1 MARFHIDD
9 PEIDVDALEARVLE
23 SIERKRGVRFRD
35 EELEQLRAAH
45 LEPGLRREDL
55 PRGLV
60 EQMAAVR
67 GRLPDVPAPP
77 GPGEASLA
85 QVAVDEQSWRLRVDP
100 PGALYE
106 SHAPG
111 LKGRVVRFLR
121 RALRPFYRTTLNLD
135 HVLVQLRNELAE
147 RDEQLA
153 RQAER
158 AFDLLKG
165 NLDRRVDRTA
175 DWAGAHMSATT
186 GTLER
191 RHEREL
197 HLLHNLVF
205 ELTSARLD
213 LITLRDRLDES
224 SRRVAQL
231 EERQRTL
238 ETMLLEESNRPTTDR

>member
-1 MARFHIDD
+1 MSRFRIDD
-9 PEIDVDALEARVLE
+9 PEIDVEALEARVLE

-35 EELEQLRAAH
+35 EDLARLRAAR
-45 LEPGLRREDL
+45 LEPRLRREDL

-60 EQMAAVR
+60 EEMSAVR
-67 GRLPDVPAPP
+67 GRLADPPPPPVPVPASLSEVAIDE
-77 GPGEASLA
+77 EA
-85 QVAVDEQSWRLRVDP
+85 WRVRVDP
-100 PGALYE
+100 PCGLYE

-111 LKGRVVRFLR
+111 LKGRAIRLLR
-121 RALRPFYRTTLNLD
+121 RLLRPFYRTTLNLD

-165 NLDRRVDRTA
+165 NLDRRVDA
-175 DWAGAHMSATT
+175 AGDWAGNQISAMT

-205 ELTSARLD
+205 ELTNARLEVSA
-213 LITLRDRLDES
+213 LQDRLDES
-224 SRRVAQL
+224 TRRVAQL

-238 ETMLLEESNRPTTDR
+238 EQMLLEDAAED